1 MNWSLKEREVRIEL
15 LASLSRSQQAVARI
29 LNSVAAEAE
38 RAPGLAEAIQRNMKR
53 LEAMQ
58 LTLTTMVSA
67 MESSQSQRRSR
78 ANRSAMPWLSA
89 VVQVGSHP
97 IREGKGGTGK

>member
-67 MESSQSQRRSR
+67 MESSQSQRRCRVS
-78 ANRSAMPWLSA
+78 RSAKPWLSA

-97 IREGKGGTGK
+97 IRKGKGGTGK